1 MCGESPQVYKMGRP
15 TENYKRAKLDQDPSV
30 REEGRLLHK
39 VDELQRDR
47 EIREGYEEVRDVLI
61 LDEQIVCWP

>member
-1 MCGESPQVYKMGRP
+1 MGRP

-30 REEGRLLHK
+30 REEGRLLHE

-61 LDEQIVCWP
+61 LDEQIVRWP